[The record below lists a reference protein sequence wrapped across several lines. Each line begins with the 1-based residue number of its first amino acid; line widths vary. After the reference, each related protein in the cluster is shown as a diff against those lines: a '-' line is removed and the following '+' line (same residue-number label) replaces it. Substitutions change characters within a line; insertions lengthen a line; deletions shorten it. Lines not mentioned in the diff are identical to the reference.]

1 LEESVA
7 SRPTTLAR
15 ASTQNVRWL
24 SFVQKKVQKMMTN
37 FLYFESQKK
46 TRDEMSE
53 MKERD

>member
-1 LEESVA
+1 
-7 SRPTTLAR
+7 
-15 ASTQNVRWL
+15 VRWL

-46 TRDEMSE
+46 RDEMRE